1 VSAAANHLVIEGNMM
16 NALIVLLVIIA
27 LIAAVIWVLRGKRGP
42 VHHRRSVHHAAGNA
56 DNQTD
61 SHANTPTT
69 PGGLEKLKAN
79 SMFWG
84 VEIGQAGCQA
94 AQALLGRQYTFDEA
108 PQLPLQGCDS
118 AMCSC
123 QYKGLKD
130 HRSKHRRKSGERRV
144 EVRFDNENPDRRS
157 RKDRRR
163 GANWKD
169 HTY

>member
-1 VSAAANHLVIEGNMM
+1 M
-16 NALIVLLVIIA
+16 NALIVLLVIIC
-27 LIAAVIWVLRGKRGP
+27 LIAGVIWVLRGNRKPG
-42 VHHRRSVHHAAGNA
+42 HRPRPAHQTAAKA
-56 DNQTD
+56 DSP
-61 SHANTPTT
+61 SHTPTA

-84 VEIGQAGCQA
+84 VEMGQAGCEA
-94 AQALLGRQYTFDEA
+94 AQALLGQQYTFDDA

-130 HRSKHRRKSGERRV
+130 HRNQHRRKRGEQRT
-144 EVRFDNENPDRRS
+144 EVRFDNKNPDRRS

-163 GANWKD
+163 GPDWKD

>member
-1 VSAAANHLVIEGNMM
+1 M
-16 NALIVLLVIIA
+16 NALIVLLVIIC
-27 LIAAVIWVLRGKRGP
+27 LIAGVLWVLRGNRGP
-42 VHHRRSVHHAAGNA
+42 GHRHRPAHHSAGN
-56 DNQTD
+56 TD
-61 SHANTPTT
+61 TRTATPTT

-84 VEIGQAGCQA
+84 VEIGQAGCEA
-94 AQALLGRQYTFDEA
+94 AQALLGQQYTFDEA

-130 HRSKHRRKSGERRV
+130 HRSEHRRKSGERRV
-144 EVRFDNENPDRRS
+144 EVRFDNKNPDRRS

>member
-1 VSAAANHLVIEGNMM
+1 M
-16 NALIVLLVIIA
+16 NALIVLLVIIC
-27 LIAAVIWVLRGKRGP
+27 LIAAVIWVLRRNRRA
-42 VHHRRSVHHAAGNA
+42 VHHHRPAHHSAGNA
-56 DNQTD
+56 DTRTD
-61 SHANTPTT
+61 TPTT

-84 VEIGQAGCQA
+84 VEIGQAGCKS
-94 AQALLGRQYTFDEA
+94 AQALLGQQYTFDEA
-108 PQLPLQGCDS
+108 PQLPLQDCDS
-118 AMCSC
+118 AMCTC

-130 HRSKHRRKSGERRV
+130 HRSKHRRLSGERRV

-157 RKDRRR
+157 RKDRRQ